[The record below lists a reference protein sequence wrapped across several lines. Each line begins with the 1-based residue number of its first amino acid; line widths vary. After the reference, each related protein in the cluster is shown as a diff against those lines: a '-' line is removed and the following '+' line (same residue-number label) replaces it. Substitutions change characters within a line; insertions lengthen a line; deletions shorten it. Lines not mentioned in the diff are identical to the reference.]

1 MLAHLKGWCAT
12 MMRILHL
19 SAIFL
24 VSVALINCDTHTGRV
39 EKTPASAT
47 DADNTA
53 RNERDRN
60 AATQIPTDQ
69 AENEADREISANV
82 RKAVVG
88 DDSLSI
94 NAQNIK
100 IITAN
105 GNVTL
110 RGPVKTA
117 REKAA
122 IEAKAK
128 QVVGVHSVTNLIE
141 VEAKP

>member
-1 MLAHLKGWCAT
+1 MI
-12 MMRILHL
+12 RILHL
-19 SAIFL
+19 SAILL
-24 VSVALINCDTHTGRV
+24 VSLALANCETQTGRV
-39 EKTPASAT
+39 DKKPASAT

-60 AATQIPTDQ
+60 AANQVPTDQ

-82 RKAVVG
+82 RKAIVG

-94 NAQNIK
+94 NAQNVK
-100 IITAN
+100 IVTSN

-117 REKAA
+117 SEKAG

-128 QVVGVHSVTNLIE
+128 QVAGVHSVTNLLE

>member
-1 MLAHLKGWCAT
+1 
-12 MMRILHL
+12 MMRLLPFSGIL
-19 SAIFL
+19 L
-24 VSVALINCDTHTGRV
+24 VSLTLVNCDTQTGRV
-39 EKTPASAT
+39 EKRPATT

-53 RNERDRN
+53 RNERDR
-60 AATQIPTDQ
+60 AAAPQLPTDQ
-69 AENEADREISANV
+69 AENDADREISANV
-82 RKAVVG
+82 RKAVVA
-88 DDSLSI
+88 DDSLST

-100 IITAN
+100 IVTAN

-117 REKAA
+117 REKES

-128 QVVGVHSVTNLIE
+128 QVTGVHSVTNLLE

>member
-1 MLAHLKGWCAT
+1 

-24 VSVALINCDTHTGRV
+24 VSLALVNCDTQTGRV
-39 EKTPASAT
+39 DKRPATT

-60 AATQIPTDQ
+60 AATQVPTDQ

-94 NAQNIK
+94 NAQNLK
-100 IITAN
+100 IVTSN

-110 RGPVKTA
+110 RGPVKTD
-117 REKAA
+117 REKEA

-128 QVVGVHSVTNLIE
+128 QVTGVHSVTNLLE

>member
-1 MLAHLKGWCAT
+1 

-24 VSVALINCDTHTGRV
+24 VSLALVNCDTQTGRV
-39 EKTPASAT
+39 DKKPATA

-60 AATQIPTDQ
+60 AATQVPTDQ
-69 AENEADREISANV
+69 AENEADRDISANV

-100 IITAN
+100 IVTSN

-110 RGPVKTA
+110 RGPVKTG
-117 REKAA
+117 REKEA

-128 QVVGVHSVTNLIE
+128 QVTGVQSVTNLLE

>member
-1 MLAHLKGWCAT
+1 

-19 SAIFL
+19 STLFL
-24 VSVALINCDTHTGRV
+24 VSLALVNCDMQTGRV
-39 EKTPASAT
+39 EKKPDAST

-60 AATQIPTDQ
+60 SATQLPTDQ
-69 AENEADREISANV
+69 AENDADREVSANV
-82 RKAVVG
+82 RKAIVG
-88 DDSLSI
+88 DDSLSV
-94 NAQNIK
+94 NAQNVK
-100 IITAN
+100 IVTSN

-110 RGPVKTA
+110 RGPVKTE
-117 REKAA
+117 REKES

-128 QVVGVHSVTNLIE
+128 QVAGVHGVTNLLE

>member
-1 MLAHLKGWCAT
+1 

-24 VSVALINCDTHTGRV
+24 VSLTLVNCDTQTGRV
-39 EKTPASAT
+39 DKRPATA

-60 AATQIPTDQ
+60 AATQVPTDQ
-69 AENEADREISANV
+69 AENEADRAISANV

-100 IITAN
+100 IVTSN

-110 RGPVKTA
+110 RGPVKTD
-117 REKAA
+117 REKEA

-128 QVVGVHSVTNLIE
+128 QVTGVHSVTNLLE

>member
-1 MLAHLKGWCAT
+1 LA
-12 MMRILHL
+12 
-19 SAIFL
+19 L
-24 VSVALINCDTHTGRV
+24 VNCDTQTGRV
-39 EKTPASAT
+39 DKKPATA

-60 AATQIPTDQ
+60 AATQLPTDQ
-69 AENEADREISANV
+69 AENEADRDISANV

-100 IITAN
+100 IVTSN

-110 RGPVKTA
+110 RGPVKTG
-117 REKAA
+117 REKEA

-128 QVVGVHSVTNLIE
+128 QVTGVHSVTNLLE

>member
-1 MLAHLKGWCAT
+1 

-24 VSVALINCDTHTGRV
+24 VSLALVNCDTQTGRV
-39 EKTPASAT
+39 DKRPATA

-60 AATQIPTDQ
+60 AATQVPTDQ
-69 AENEADREISANV
+69 AENEADRDISANV

-100 IITAN
+100 IITSN

-110 RGPVKTA
+110 RGPVKTS
-117 REKAA
+117 REKET

-128 QVVGVHSVTNLIE
+128 QVTGVHSVTNLLE

>member
-1 MLAHLKGWCAT
+1 MI
-12 MMRILHL
+12 RILPFSVIL
-19 SAIFL
+19 F
-24 VSVALINCDTHTGRV
+24 VSVVLVNCDSQTGRV
-39 EKTPASAT
+39 EKRPATT

-60 AATQIPTDQ
+60 ASTQVPTDQ
-69 AENEADREISANV
+69 AENEADRQISANV

-94 NAQNIK
+94 NAQNVK
-100 IITAN
+100 IVTSN
-105 GNVTL
+105 GTVTL
-110 RGPVKTA
+110 RGPVKTV
-117 REKAA
+117 REKEA

-128 QVVGVHSVTNLIE
+128 QVAGVNSVVNQLE

>member
-1 MLAHLKGWCAT
+1 

-24 VSVALINCDTHTGRV
+24 VSLALVNCDTQTGRV
-39 EKTPASAT
+39 DKKPATA

-60 AATQIPTDQ
+60 AATQVPTDQ
-69 AENEADREISANV
+69 AENEADRDISANV

-100 IITAN
+100 IVTSN

-110 RGPVKTA
+110 RGPVKTG
-117 REKAA
+117 REKEA

-128 QVVGVHSVTNLIE
+128 QVTGVHSVTNLLE

>member
-1 MLAHLKGWCAT
+1 
-12 MMRILHL
+12 MMRILRL
-19 SAIFL
+19 STLLL
-24 VSVALINCDTHTGRV
+24 VSLILVSCDTQTGRV
-39 EKTPASAT
+39 EKAPAT
-47 DADNTA
+47 ADNTA

-60 AATQIPTDQ
+60 PATQVPTDQ

-82 RKAVVG
+82 RKAIVG

-94 NAQNIK
+94 NAQNVK
-100 IITAN
+100 IVTSN
-105 GNVTL
+105 GTVTL

-117 REKAA
+117 REKEA

-128 QVVGVHSVTNLIE
+128 QVPGVNSVINQLE

>member
-1 MLAHLKGWCAT
+1 
-12 MMRILHL
+12 MRLLPFSGIL
-19 SAIFL
+19 L
-24 VSVALINCDTHTGRV
+24 VSLTLVNCDTQTGRV
-39 EKTPASAT
+39 EKKPATT

-53 RNERDRN
+53 RNERDRS
-60 AATQIPTDQ
+60 AAAQVPTDQ
-69 AENEADREISANV
+69 AENDADREIAANV
-82 RKAVVG
+82 RKAVVA

-100 IITAN
+100 IVTAN

-110 RGPVKTA
+110 RGPVKSA
-117 REKAA
+117 REKEA

-128 QVVGVHSVTNLIE
+128 QVTGVHSVTNLLE

>member
-1 MLAHLKGWCAT
+1 MI
-12 MMRILHL
+12 RILHL
-19 SAIFL
+19 SALFL
-24 VSVALINCDTHTGRV
+24 VSVALVNCDMQTGQV
-39 EKTPASAT
+39 EKKPATTA

-60 AATQIPTDQ
+60 AATQLPTDQ

-82 RKAVVG
+82 RKAVVA

-100 IITAN
+100 IVTSN

-110 RGPVKTA
+110 RGPVKTE
-117 REKAA
+117 REKEG

-128 QVVGVHSVTNLIE
+128 QVAGVHGVNNLLE

>member
-1 MLAHLKGWCAT
+1 

-19 SAIFL
+19 SALFL
-24 VSVALINCDTHTGRV
+24 ISIALVNCDMQTGQV
-39 EKTPASAT
+39 EKKKPETTA

-60 AATQIPTDQ
+60 AATQLPTDQ
-69 AENEADREISANV
+69 AENEADRQVSANV
-82 RKAVVG
+82 RKAVVA

-100 IITAN
+100 IVTSN
-105 GNVTL
+105 GYVTL
-110 RGPVKTA
+110 RGPVKTD
-117 REKAA
+117 REKEA
-122 IEAKAK
+122 IGAKAK
-128 QVVGVHSVTNLIE
+128 QVAGVLGVTNLLE

>member
-1 MLAHLKGWCAT
+1 

-19 SAIFL
+19 SALFL
-24 VSVALINCDTHTGRV
+24 VSMALVNCDMQTGQV
-39 EKTPASAT
+39 EKKKPETTA

-60 AATQIPTDQ
+60 AATQLPTDQ
-69 AENEADREISANV
+69 AENEADRDISANV
-82 RKAVVG
+82 RKAVVA

-100 IITAN
+100 IVTSN
-105 GNVTL
+105 GYVTL
-110 RGPVKTA
+110 RGPVKTD
-117 REKAA
+117 REKEA
-122 IEAKAK
+122 IGAKAK
-128 QVVGVHSVTNLIE
+128 QVAGVLGVTNLLE

>member
-1 MLAHLKGWCAT
+1 MSLT
-12 MMRILHL
+12 
-19 SAIFL
+19 L
-24 VSVALINCDTHTGRV
+24 VNCDTQTGRV
-39 EKTPASAT
+39 EKRPATT

-53 RNERDRN
+53 RNERDRS
-60 AATQIPTDQ
+60 AAAQVPTDQ
-69 AENEADREISANV
+69 AENDADREISANV
-82 RKAVVG
+82 RKAVVA

-100 IITAN
+100 IVTAN

-110 RGPVKTA
+110 RGPVKSA
-117 REKAA
+117 REKEA

-128 QVVGVHSVTNLIE
+128 QVSGVHSVANLLE

>member
-1 MLAHLKGWCAT
+1 

-19 SAIFL
+19 SALFL
-24 VSVALINCDTHTGRV
+24 VSMALVNCDMQTGQV
-39 EKTPASAT
+39 EKKKPETTA

-60 AATQIPTDQ
+60 PATQLPTDQ
-69 AENEADREISANV
+69 AENEADRDISANV
-82 RKAVVG
+82 RKAVVA
-88 DDSLSI
+88 DDSLSV

-100 IITAN
+100 IVTSN

-110 RGPVKTA
+110 RGPVKSE
-117 REKAA
+117 REKEA

-128 QVVGVHSVTNLIE
+128 QVVGVHAVTNLLE